1 MTEQK
6 MIDEMIDLQR
16 KYDAAVCKEFNCT
29 FDKEKTRLAMIDE
42 LGEFNHE
49 VKKSWCWWKKTQKD
63 IDINKTLEELV
74 DVWHFVLSLAY
85 HEFDETKDASPMLLM
100 INTESRMNKCDLSK
114 LYTHLMCETMT
125 MFDTLYAIG
134 KKFDFSMEDVYE
146 AYKKKNQT
154 NWERLASNY

>member
-16 KYDAAVCKEFNCT
+16 KYD
-29 FDKEKTRLAMIDE
+29 
-42 LGEFNHE
+42 
-49 VKKSWCWWKKTQKD
+49 
-63 IDINKTLEELV
+63 
-74 DVWHFVLSLAY
+74 
-85 HEFDETKDASPMLLM
+85 KDASPMLLM

-114 LYTHLMCETMT
+114 LYTLLMCETMT

-146 AYKKKNQT
+146 AYKKKNKT
-154 NWERLASNY
+154 NLERLASNY

>member
-63 IDINKTLEELV
+63 IDKNKTL
-74 DVWHFVLSLAY
+74 
-85 HEFDETKDASPMLLM
+85 
-100 INTESRMNKCDLSK
+100 
-114 LYTHLMCETMT
+114 T

-146 AYKKKNQT
+146 AYKKKNKT